1 MIERKVVSSVLAAA
15 VAAALPHA
23 ASGQQEPP
31 IEEVVVTGTYIPRA
45 SQFDSP
51 SPLVVVDRDQIVATG
66 ANEIGELIEDLT
78 INTGSQNNPDAF
90 TQNLTIGTT
99 NINLRGLGVASTLVL
114 VNGARQTPSAM
125 ATDRGENFVDTSSLP
140 PLIALDRIEILKD
153 GATAL
158 YGSEAVAGVVN
169 FLTRRSFDGVEVEIG
184 YQDIPGHDQR
194 DIDLSVLYGVGNDRT
209 HLLAAFSR
217 LDRTM
222 LTTADRRL
230 SSVTD
235 DLSQAGNPGS
245 FLIPTR
251 PAHPVYGAVWTQAF
265 DSNGNGIADFIEPTL
280 GLPAVPNAQP
290 PVFAD
295 NDCEAVAAVDSKV
308 VPTIAAKVPTPI
320 GDVPLGLCQFDFG
333 SFWSLVPEEERN
345 IGYVELTHRLSDRV
359 DSRVEFHIADNEA
372 FSNTSPSFPF
382 ARFPIVEV
390 THPDNPYG
398 TDVQFIGR
406 LIGAGGQPFESSYKS
421 TTRRIAGTLSGDAG
435 DAWNWEFGVQFSE
448 NDFVIAAPDVL
459 VDRFS
464 ASIRGLGGPAC
475 DPATGTP
482 GVGSCLYFNPFGS
495 ALTGTGTPNSPE
507 LIDHLLG
514 FYGIDATSELLTVGG
529 FVSRELGDL
538 AGGPA
543 ALVVGV
549 QHRAEQL
556 KHDYDEDANRNNFI
570 FLVGNPDF
578 EEDRNINALFAELAL
593 PISETVNLQLAAR
606 HEDYGDIDSTDPKV
620 TVLWQPSDAIAFR
633 GSIGTSFR
641 APSMFQSFGTQ
652 TTLSEL
658 IDPNVG
664 TPQFFPVRSQPNPS
678 GAPLQPEEADIRNL
692 GLTWFASDAL
702 QLDLDYWS
710 FDYTDVIIEQNAQ
723 AILNAAAQGDA
734 QAASQVIRDAGSGL
748 LLRVDAYFA
757 NASALET
764 DGFDFRVTYDVP
776 TTGRSTYRVGL
787 ESTLVLSYDID
798 DPQAGRIDGAGRRN
812 FANFATSMPELRANA
827 FFNWRRD
834 AHLVDL
840 FVRYID
846 SYIDDRVSLGQG
858 SEAFRKIGSQ
868 VTADVRYGYQFR
880 GGEGPRLSV
889 GVINLFDED
898 PPHVA
903 TNGGYDSKVHDPRGR
918 VVYARASFDF

>member
-1 MIERKVVSSVLAAA
+1 MASRTFRLSACAAA
-15 VAAALPHA
+15 VAFCLPA
-23 ASGQQEPP
+23 ASNAQPAGPV
-31 IEEVVVTGTYIPRA
+31 EEVVVTGTYIPRA

-51 SPLVVVDRDQIVATG
+51 SPLVVVGREQIEAAG

-78 INTGSQNNPDAF
+78 INSGSLNNPDAF

-114 VNGARQTPSAM
+114 LNGQRQTPSAM

-140 PLIALDRIEILKD
+140 PLIALDRVEILKD

-169 FLTRRSFDGVEVEIG
+169 FLTRRNFTGVELELG

-194 DIDLSVLYGVGNDRT
+194 DVELGVLYGVGNDTT
-209 HLLAAFSR
+209 HFLAAFSR

-230 SSVTD
+230 STVTD
-235 DLSQAGNPGS
+235 DLSQAGYPGS

-251 PAHPVYGAVWTQAF
+251 PAHPVYGAVWAQAF
-265 DSNGNGIADFIEPTL
+265 DSNNNGIADFIEPTV
-280 GLPAVPNAQP
+280 GLPAVPGAQP

-295 NDCEAVAAVDSKV
+295 NDCAAIAAIDPKV
-308 VPTIAAKVPTPI
+308 VPTIARNVETPI
-320 GDVPLGLCQFDFG
+320 GTVPLGLCQFDFG

-345 IGYVELTHRLSDRV
+345 IGYLQLTHQMSDRV
-359 DSRVEFHIADNEA
+359 EGRVEFHVADNEA
-372 FSNTSPSFPF
+372 RSNTSPSFPF
-382 ARFPIVEV
+382 ARFPLVQV

-406 LIGAGGQPFESSYKS
+406 LIGAGGEPIESRYQS
-421 TTRRIAGTLSGDAG
+421 TTRRLAGTLSGDAG
-435 DAWNWEFGVQFSE
+435 EAWSWELGVQYSE
-448 NDFVIAAPDVL
+448 NDFFIAAPDVL
-459 VDRFS
+459 VDRFD
-464 ASIRGLGGPAC
+464 AAIRGLGGPGC
-475 DPATGTP
+475 DPDTGTA
-482 GVGSCLYFNPFGS
+482 GVAPCLYFNPFGS
-495 ALTGTGTPNSPE
+495 ALTGTGTPNPPE
-507 LIDHLLG
+507 LINHLLG
-514 FYGIDATSELLTVGG
+514 FYEIDATSDLLTVGG
-529 FVSRELGDL
+529 FVSRELGEL
-538 AGGPA
+538 RGGQA

-549 QHRAEQL
+549 QHRAEEL
-556 KHDYDEDANRNNFI
+556 RHDYNDDANRNNFI

-578 EEDRNINALFAELAL
+578 REDRNINSLFAELAL
-593 PISETVNLQLAAR
+593 PITETVNLQLAAR
-606 HEDYGDIDSTDPKV
+606 HEDYGDIDSTDPKI
-620 TVLWQPSDAIAFR
+620 TVLWQPSDALSLR

-664 TPQFFPVRSQPNPS
+664 TPQFFPVRSQPDPS
-678 GAPLQPEEADIRNL
+678 GRPLQPEEADVLNF
-692 GLTWFASDAL
+692 GLSWFAGEGL
-702 QLDLDYWS
+702 QIDLDYWS

-723 AILNAAAQGDA
+723 AILNAAAAGDA
-734 QAASQVIRDAGSGL
+734 QAASQIIRDPGSGL
-748 LLRVDAYFA
+748 LLRVDTYFD
-757 NASALET
+757 NASELKT
-764 DGFDFRVTYDVP
+764 DGFDLRIAYELP
-776 TTGRSTYRVGL
+776 TTGASTYRVGL
-787 ESTLVLSYDID
+787 ESTFVTSYDLD

-827 FFNWRRD
+827 FFNWSRD

-840 FVRYID
+840 FVRFID
-846 SYIDDRVSLGQG
+846 SYTDDQVALGQG
-858 SEAFRKIGSQ
+858 EEAFRKIGSQ
-868 VTADVRYGYQFR
+868 VTADVRYAYQFR
-880 GGEGPRLSV
+880 GGEGPRVSV

-918 VVYARASFDF
+918 VVYARASFAF